1 MDGRFLEVGRATE
14 VNGGE
19 PWEYG
24 GDDAIIVVNEVT
36 TFLRGRCKVEDAA
49 DNEVQY
55 SDLAVTSENFRLL

>member
-24 GDDAIIVVNEVT
+24 GDDAITSCCNGRLVSERSDG
-36 TFLRGRCKVEDAA
+36 FLSS
-49 DNEVQY
+49 EVQ
-55 SDLAVTSENFRLL
+55 S